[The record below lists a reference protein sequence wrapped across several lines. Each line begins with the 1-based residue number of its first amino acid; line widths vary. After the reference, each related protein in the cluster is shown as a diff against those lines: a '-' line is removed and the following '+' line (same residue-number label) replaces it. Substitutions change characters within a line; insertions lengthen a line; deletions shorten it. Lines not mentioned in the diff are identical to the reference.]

1 MQSADTCCALCRR
14 ALPERTGRSLATA
27 PAAAV
32 AAALAAAQHPLHKLL
47 SAACASLMWSLK
59 RQCLL

>member
-27 PAAAV
+27 PAAAGGGSFGRG
-32 AAALAAAQHPLHKLL
+32 AAPP
-47 SAACASLMWSLK
+47 S
-59 RQCLL
+59 